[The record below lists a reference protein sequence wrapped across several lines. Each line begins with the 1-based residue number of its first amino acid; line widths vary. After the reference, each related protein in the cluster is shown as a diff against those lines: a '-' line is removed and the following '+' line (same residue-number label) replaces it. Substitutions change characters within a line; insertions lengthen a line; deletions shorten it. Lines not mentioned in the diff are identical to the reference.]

1 MKFSL
6 MLLLPAA
13 LTASAQMIEVRATAC
28 GAGNNCQRGV
38 GGTAGNK
45 PPLSSRLADCSSLNT
60 VTVTPAPFTTATT
73 SSVLEV
79 MTIKA
84 RQADEPGSAVT
95 VTPTAVPTYATYC
108 SNPLAYYSACSC
120 AGATPITTT
129 MPTPTVTVT
138 EQASI
143 TCALKRK
150 VKRGLQVVGGV
161 FDYGRM

>member
-1 MKFSL
+1 
-6 MLLLPAA
+6 
-13 LTASAQMIEVRATAC
+13 
-28 GAGNNCQRGV
+28 
-38 GGTAGNK
+38 
-45 PPLSSRLADCSSLNT
+45 
-60 VTVTPAPFTTATT
+60 
-73 SSVLEV
+73 

-108 SNPLAYYSACSC
+108 SNPLACKFKRTLCPLSHLPFFLRPHLLDFPPASYNFPLPFSTLLHRNSPRYRLLTPPSLDYSACSC